1 MKPAFSVTL
10 SMVVLLGLLWGLN
23 WPAVKFMLSEIPPL
37 TLRALGFSFAAIAL
51 IVIAGGLGHRLKPAQ
66 GEAASLILTAV
77 FVVFGFNILTA
88 MGQLFTPASNAAI
101 IAYTM
106 PSITAVL
113 SVVFMGEVLRKR
125 LIVAIGIGL
134 AGLAVLASTNVSAL
148 LAAPLGPAIMLCSA
162 LSWSI
167 GNIVMQ
173 TREWTLSPLAR
184 AAWFFVISTVLTWPL
199 VLLFEPLRDFT
210 LPSPA
215 SLWILAFHVGGPM
228 VICYV
233 LWTILLGRLSA
244 TVAAISTLIA
254 PVVGVLSSV
263 LLLNEDL
270 TWQKAL
276 ALVLIVIS
284 ITVTLIRPIHQA

>member
-37 TLRALGFSFAAIAL
+37 TLRAFGFSCAAVTL
-51 IVIAGGLGHRLKPAQ
+51 FVIAGGLGHRLKPAQ

-113 SVVFMGEVLRKR
+113 SVVFMGEVLLKR

-215 SLWILAFHVGGPM
+215 SLWIFAFHVSGPM
-228 VICYV
+228 VTCYV

-263 LLLNEDL
+263 LFLNEDL
-270 TWQKAL
+270 TLQKAL

-284 ITVTLIRPIHQA
+284 IAITLIRPIHQA